1 MDVYITGSTGADGHG
16 VKTTRQFRSGT
27 LQGFGSTL
35 CGAGG
40 DPAIHHMFIIDAML
54 SPLARHIHDGALD
67 SDDDGTL
74 KRMLMLYLC
83 HDFYL
88 RV

>member
-1 MDVYITGSTGADGHG
+1 
-16 VKTTRQFRSGT
+16 
-27 LQGFGSTL
+27 
-35 CGAGG
+35 
-40 DPAIHHMFIIDAML
+40 MFIIDAML